1 MKWDLWNTDTVIT
14 ASRTSSTALNICC
27 STLTRHCSRIRH
39 EEWGK
44 RRSSIGFISENKKK
58 ITILS
63 KQRHEC
69 HAKLTKMSILIWLN
83 RFFKLERIFWCC
95 DRQKERIACNFRIF
109 WRLNHILSIFG
120 ILFFVILT
128 YRYDRTVREVLDIEW
143 HSVSSSSLSS
153 MIDNESG
160 KTLGCFDLSSANDR
174 AWIISIIRHL
184 QRMRE

>member
-1 MKWDLWNTDTVIT
+1 MRSLEYWYCDNRISHIINRTQYLLQHINAPLLKNSTRRMRKTTVINWLHF
-14 ASRTSSTALNICC
+14 R
-27 STLTRHCSRIRH
+27 
-39 EEWGK
+39 K
-44 RRSSIGFISENKKK
+44 QKK